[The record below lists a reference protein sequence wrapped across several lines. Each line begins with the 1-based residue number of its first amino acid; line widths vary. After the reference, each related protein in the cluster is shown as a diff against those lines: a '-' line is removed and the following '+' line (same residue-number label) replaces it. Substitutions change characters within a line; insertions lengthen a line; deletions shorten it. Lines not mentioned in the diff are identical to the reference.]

1 MDEARPP
8 VSVYRYRPTNKL
20 HSVRPAPEQPAT
32 GGPMLLLSRGYDADQ
47 WEHVDPTLEVDDQ
60 EVDTS
65 VLADAV
71 AWERVE

>member
-8 VSVYRYRPTNKL
+8 VSIYRYRPTNKL
-20 HSVRPAPEQPAT
+20 HIVRPAPEQPAT

-47 WEHVDPTLEVDDQ
+47 RDQVDAALEADYQ
-60 EVDTS
+60 EVDSS